1 MFRSIRSLFLGWHTG
16 ILVVVLVGFGATLF
30 HLQRQA
36 VFKEV
41 DTELAAMAEL
51 LVTRLQHGPQRP
63 AWRWEGMPGPDV
75 VLREQFEPKAER
87 WRNAQERASADV
99 RRFAQLDSDADGK
112 LSTEEVMLAYEQW
125 LDEYWTALQE
135 QFDLDADGLLSVEE
149 FTSLRQGEGL
159 EPPAF
164 QIPPILLRRAHRGT
178 SGVPYFVIW
187 RLDGSVLA
195 ASKSPAG
202 LALPPTPRVKHL
214 PSPYL
219 RQRDIWREI
228 VVSGPLGMVVLVGK
242 SMQRDYERLTHLLWR
257 LIGTGCGV
265 LAVGLV
271 GGWVLAQ
278 RVTKPLATISA
289 TAEAISASDLSRRID
304 VTTTKSELGQLAQ
317 VLNTMFTR
325 LEAAF
330 AQQTRFTADASHELR
345 TPVSI
350 MLTQSELALTKERPA
365 AEYRDALE
373 ACCRAAK
380 RMKSLVESLL
390 TLAQID
396 AGTLPLRPQRFDLR
410 QTIEESIALLA
421 PLAAE
426 RHIMLTFEG
435 PSVVW
440 EGDADR
446 MAQVI
451 TNLVTNA
458 IHYNRDG
465 GRVQV
470 TLAPHA
476 TASGVVL
483 TVTDTGAGMASDDLA
498 HIFERFYRID
508 KARSRALGGSG
519 LGLPICQHII
529 VAHGGTITCHS
540 EVDIGT
546 TFVVRLPLTPSGT

>member
-41 DTELAAMAEL
+41 DTELAAMAEV
-51 LVTRLQHGPQRP
+51 LVATLRHGPQRP
-63 AWRWEGMPGPDV
+63 PWRWEGLPGPDV
-75 VLREQFEPKAER
+75 MLQEQFKPKTER
-87 WRNAQERASADV
+87 WRNAQERVSADV
-99 RRFAQLDSDADGK
+99 RRFAQLDSDADGQ
-112 LSTEEVMLAYEQW
+112 LSAEEVMLAYEQW
-125 LDEYWTALQE
+125 LDQYWEALQG
-135 QFDLDADGLLSVEE
+135 QFDLDDDGLLSVDE
-149 FTSLRQGEGL
+149 FTSLRRAEGP

-164 QIPPILLRRAHRGT
+164 QIPSTLLRRGRRGT

-187 RLDGSVLA
+187 HLDGTVFEASRLPVDLSVP
-195 ASKSPAG
+195 PA
-202 LALPPTPRVKHL
+202 PRAKRA
-214 PSPYL
+214 PSSYL

-228 VVSGPLGMVVLVGK
+228 VVAGPLGMVVLVGK
-242 SMQRDYERLTHLLWR
+242 SMQKDYERLAHLLWR
-257 LIGTGCGV
+257 LVGTGCGV

-289 TAEAISASDLSRRID
+289 TAAAISASDLSRRID

-317 VLNTMFTR
+317 VLNTMFAR

-350 MLTQSELALTKERPA
+350 ILTQTELALAKERPA
-365 AEYRDALE
+365 AEYHDALE

-396 AGTLPLRPQRFDLR
+396 AGTLPLRPQPFDLR
-410 QTIEESIALLA
+410 QSIEECVALLT

-426 RHIMLTFEG
+426 RHIILTVDG

-451 TNLVTNA
+451 TNLMTNA

-470 TLAPHA
+470 TLTPSP
-476 TASGVVL
+476 TASEVVL
-483 TVTDTGAGMASDDLA
+483 TVADTGVGMASDDLA

-529 VAHGGTITCHS
+529 AAHGGMITCHS
-540 EVDIGT
+540 EVDTGT
-546 TFVVRLPLTPSGT
+546 TFVVRLPLTSPGA